1 MAFDQ
6 DEQDDPSGGSASVFS
21 RRSFLKTVGGTSLA
35 AGVLSPTL
43 GEAQTGPAAVGPGDV
58 PIELTINGTVKKLSV
73 EPRVTLLDAM
83 RNRLD
88 ITGVKRVCDRGTC
101 GACTVLADGRPIY
114 ACSHLAI
121 EMQGRAIRTVESF
134 TEGTVLH
141 PVQQALCETDGLMCG
156 FCTPGFVVSAVAL
169 LEKNPKPTARAGEG
183 RPRGQHLPVRHL
195 HPRAR
200 SGPGDEGGG
209 PWLSRSPRSRRP
221 RSPPGTRSIR
231 GLNTRRS
238 SARGC
243 AAWTDR

>member
-58 PIELTINGTVKKLSV
+58 PIELNINGTVKKLSV

-121 EMQGRAIRTVESF
+121 EMQGRAIRTFESF

-141 PVQQALCETDGLMCG
+141 PVQHAFCETDGLMCG

-169 LEKNPKPTARAGEG
+169 LEKNPKPTPEQAKAGLAG
-183 RPRGQHLPVRHL
+183 NICRC
-195 HPRAR
+195 
-200 SGPGDEGGG
+200 
-209 PWLSRSPRSRRP
+209 
-221 RSPPGTRSIR
+221 GTY
-231 GLNTRRS
+231 TRVLEAVLATKGV
-238 SARGC
+238 ARG
-243 AAWTDR
+243 

>member
-6 DEQDDPSGGSASVFS
+6 DEQDDPSGGSAAGFS

-35 AGVLSPTL
+35 AGVLSPVI
-43 GEAQTGPAAVGPGDV
+43 GEAQTGPATVGPDAV
-58 PIELTINGTVKKLSV
+58 PIELNINGTIKKLSV

-101 GACTVLADGRPIY
+101 GACTVIADGRPIY

-141 PVQQALCETDGLMCG
+141 PVQQAFCETDGLMCG

-169 LEKNPKPTARAGEG
+169 LEKNPKPTPEQAKAGLAG
-183 RPRGQHLPVRHL
+183 NICRC
-195 HPRAR
+195 
-200 SGPGDEGGG
+200 
-209 PWLSRSPRSRRP
+209 
-221 RSPPGTRSIR
+221 GTY
-231 GLNTRRS
+231 TRVLEAVLTAKGV
-238 SARGC
+238 ARG
-243 AAWTDR
+243 